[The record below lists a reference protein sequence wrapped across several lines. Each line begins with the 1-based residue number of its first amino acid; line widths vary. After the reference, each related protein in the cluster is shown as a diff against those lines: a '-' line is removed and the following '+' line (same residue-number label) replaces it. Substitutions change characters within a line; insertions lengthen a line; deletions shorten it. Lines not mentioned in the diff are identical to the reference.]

1 MRGHARASRPGS
13 AVIEMDLHAA
23 QVALLC
29 GAALCAGTVDAI
41 AGGGGLI
48 TLPALLAVGLPP
60 HEALGTNKGQSVF
73 GSFAATL
80 RYRHAGLLDGATA
93 KVAFPIGF
101 AGSIC
106 GAVLALWIPARV
118 LRPIVLALLVI
129 VAVIIASG
137 RLRPR
142 EGMATTTGHL
152 GTIAWISLALG
163 AYDGFFGPGAGTFM
177 LAAYVA
183 LAHRPLQYAAAN
195 GRVLN
200 FAANLAAMLMFARA
214 GTVIWTV
221 SLPMA
226 ACQLLGGFL
235 GAHLAVRRGEGF
247 IRGVVL
253 VVVIAVVV
261 WLVNDIHSHP
271 IVR

>member
-1 MRGHARASRPGS
+1 
-13 AVIEMDLHAA
+13 MDLTAA

-48 TLPALLAVGLPP
+48 TLPAFLAVGLPP

-80 RYRHAGLLDGATA
+80 RYRHAGLLDGPTTR
-93 KVAFPIGF
+93 VAFPLGF
-101 AGSIC
+101 LGSVAG
-106 GAVLALWIPARV
+106 AMLALWIRPDV
-118 LRPIVLALLVI
+118 LRPIVLGLLVL

-142 EGMATTTGHL
+142 EGMSTTEGHL
-152 GTIAWISLALG
+152 WTIGAIAIALG

-177 LAAYVA
+177 LAAYVT
-183 LAHRPLQYAAAN
+183 LAHRPLRSAAAN

-200 FAANLAAMLMFARA
+200 FATNLAAMLMFARDGA
-214 GTVIWTV
+214 VLWAI

-226 ACQLLGGFL
+226 AFQLLGGFL
-235 GAHLAVRRGEGF
+235 GAHLAVRRGDGL

-253 VVVIAVVV
+253 VVVLAVVV
-261 WLVNDIHSHP
+261 WLVQDFGSHP
-271 IVR
+271 FRR

>member
-1 MRGHARASRPGS
+1 
-13 AVIEMDLHAA
+13 VDLTAA
-23 QVALLC
+23 QVVLLC

-48 TLPALLAVGLPP
+48 SLPALLAVGLPP

-80 RYRHAGLLDGATA
+80 RYRHAGLLDGPTTR
-93 KVAFPIGF
+93 VAFPLGF
-101 AGSIC
+101 AGSLA
-106 GAVLALWIPARV
+106 GALLALWVRPDV
-118 LRPIVLALLVI
+118 LRPVVLALLVL

-142 EGMATTTGHL
+142 EERATTKGYAPVIAVIALVL
-152 GTIAWISLALG
+152 GV
-163 AYDGFFGPGAGTFM
+163 YDGFFGPGAGTFM

-183 LAHRPLQYAAAN
+183 FAHRPLRHAAAN

-200 FAANLAAMLMFARA
+200 FATNLAAMLMFARGGMVLWA
-214 GTVIWTV
+214 VA
-221 SLPMA
+221 LPMA
-226 ACQLLGGFL
+226 TCQLAGGFL
-235 GAHLAVRRGEGF
+235 GAHLAVRRGEGL

-253 VVVIAVVV
+253 VVVIGLVI
-261 WLVNDIHSHP
+261 WLVKDLPWHP
-271 IVR
+271 FSR